1 MTRGA
6 LTVSLVLATALAGC
20 AKSDTASSA
29 TTPVATALSPDS
41 VRHISP
47 SYSPDGRQIAYWA
60 PAGDS
65 TSDLSLWVA
74 NADLSSP
81 KSLGVRGGPNAP
93 NSCWSPDGS
102 RIAAASNQFSAS
114 SVVAVTLA
122 TGQVDR
128 LTNVGG
134 FAVPIGWSH
143 DGQSLA
149 VLRTSPDGS
158 LRTDLLSIATGTMR
172 PLLPGET
179 RPYFAVP
186 SPKGP
191 QILLNRFDGSQST
204 LWVLDS
210 LDATPRQL
218 TTEGFEELVLAPWSP
233 DGRAVLY
240 QSRRTGT
247 VDLWIAPIDGSAPRQ
262 LTRNVRNDFNGAW
275 SPDGAWVAFLS
286 DRGRQ
291 TDVWMVPAA
300 GGEERRVTNSRE
312 EETNSLVWRP
322 GVSLLAF
329 SVATERNSLWA
340 MDVATGSERR
350 LTPDSVR
357 LNDFWV
363 SPDGRTVSVV
373 VNRGGGSRELG
384 ILPVTGGDIRTL
396 LSGEFEI
403 SRPLF
408 SPDGQS
414 IVYRSDRGGSFDV
427 WVVDVGGG
435 APRQLTN
442 WPGLEGSPVWSA
454 DGSAVLFIAD
464 RDSRLGDVWRV
475 SRAGGTPVRVTND
488 GAVLEIFAR
497 AGLPGTYATRL
508 NPNGGQFGVVG
519 LRDDGTVQEIWSR
532 SNVGRLIP
540 FSADSML
547 AMVEQPDGTLRG
559 MLLSTT
565 GGGGRLILPANGYLG
580 WPTPDAKQLSFTLPD
595 KGEDDV
601 YMLTIADGT
610 IRRLTRTPESEA
622 GGEFTP
628 DGKTAVYLRVRKSQ
642 RIVTTDL
649 SALLQGSTAKP

>member
-1 MTRGA
+1 MTRSA
-6 LTVSLVLATALAGC
+6 LTAWLVLAAALAAC
-20 AKSDTASSA
+20 KKSDTAAPA
-29 TTPVATALSPDS
+29 TTPVAVALSPES
-41 VRHISP
+41 ALHVNP
-47 SYSPDGRQIAYWA
+47 SYSPDGRLIAYWA

-65 TSDLSLWVA
+65 TYNMLLWVA

-81 KSLGVRGGPNAP
+81 KSLGVRGAP
-93 NSCWSPDGS
+93 NQSTHLWSPDGS
-102 RIAAASNQFSAS
+102 RIAATSNQFGAY
-114 SVVAVTLA
+114 SVVTVTLA

-128 LTNVGG
+128 LTRAAG
-134 FAVPIGWSH
+134 FVVPIGWSH

-149 VLRTSPDGS
+149 VLGSFRDGS
-158 LRTDLLSIATGTMR
+158 YRTDLISIATGTTR
-172 PLLPGET
+172 PVLPGET

-186 SPKGP
+186 SPTGP
-191 QILLNRFDGSQST
+191 QILINRFVGSQST
-204 LWVLDS
+204 LWVQDS

-218 TTEGFEELVLAPWSP
+218 TTDGLEELVLAPWSP

-247 VDLWIAPIDGSAPRQ
+247 ADLWIAPIDGSTPRQ
-262 LTRNVRNDFNGAW
+262 LTRNVRNDLGGVW

-291 TDVWMVPAA
+291 TDVWVVSTA

-322 GVSLLAF
+322 GASLLAF
-329 SVATERNSLWA
+329 SVATERNGLWA

-357 LNDFWV
+357 LDEFWV
-363 SPDGRTVSVV
+363 APDGRTASVV
-373 VNRGGGSRELG
+373 INRGGGSRALG
-384 ILPVTGGDIRTL
+384 IVPVTGGEMRTL
-396 LSGEFEI
+396 VSGDFEI
-403 SRPLF
+403 GRPLF
-408 SPDGQS
+408 SPDGKS
-414 IVYRSDRGGSFDV
+414 ITYRSDRGGSYDV

-442 WPGLEGSPVWSA
+442 WPGLESSPVWSA

-464 RDSRLGDVWRV
+464 RDTRLGDVWRV

-488 GAVLEIFAR
+488 GAVLELSAR

-508 NPNGGQFGVVG
+508 SPKGGQFGLVG
-519 LRDDGTVQEIWSR
+519 LRDDGTLQEIWNR
-532 SNVGRLIP
+532 SNVGKTVGL
-540 FSADSML
+540 SADSVL
-547 AMVEQPDGTLRG
+547 AMVDQPDGTFRG

-565 GGGGRLILPANGYLG
+565 GGGGRVILPANAFLG
-580 WPTPDAKQLSFTLPD
+580 WPTPDAKQLSFRQPD
-595 KGEDDV
+595 KGAEDL
-601 YMLTIADGT
+601 YLLTIADGT
-610 IRRLTRTPESEA
+610 IRRFTRTPENEA

-628 DGKTAVYLRVRKSQ
+628 DGKTVVYLRARKTQ

-649 SALLQGSTAKP
+649 SALLKGSTAKP